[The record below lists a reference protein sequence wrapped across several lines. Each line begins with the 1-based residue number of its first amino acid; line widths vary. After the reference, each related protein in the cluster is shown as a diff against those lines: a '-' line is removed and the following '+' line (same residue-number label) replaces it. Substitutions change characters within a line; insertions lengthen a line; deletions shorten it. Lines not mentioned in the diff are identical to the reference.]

1 MRIIEE
7 GSWLERRVR
16 NAGSRPRPGSQPD
29 ATSQPEATSKPDATS
44 QPEATSRPEAGSQP
58 FPGSQPEVGTQ
69 PSPDPIEPDIGVNGG
84 AVLWALIG
92 IVVFFYHWGGA
103 LVFIA
108 RFALAGTPY
117 ALVEARATDSAP
129 LRDGDV
135 TVIRKRD
142 PHLVAG
148 QIVWIARGD
157 GATRL
162 EQVFLVGPA
171 TARPEMFVRLDST
184 ATAAA
189 RSSGVITVHD
199 GVVAAGLVGSTS
211 GDTLAELIPRD
222 RVLGHAVQVILPP
235 HRIRALP

>member
-1 MRIIEE
+1 MKIIEE

-16 NAGSRPRPGSQPD
+16 NAGSRPRPGSQPE
-29 ATSQPEATSKPDATS
+29 ATSQPDPTS

-58 FPGSQPEVGTQ
+58 EAGAQ

-103 LVFIA
+103 LVFVA

-157 GATRL
+157 DATRL

-171 TARPEMFVRLDST
+171 TARPEIFVRLDST

-189 RSSGVITVHD
+189 RASGVVTVHD
-199 GVVAAGLVGSTS
+199 GVVAAGLVSSTS
-211 GDTLAELIPRD
+211 GDTLAELILRD

>member
-1 MRIIEE
+1 MKIIEE

-16 NAGSRPRPGSQPD
+16 NAGSRPRPGSQPE
-29 ATSQPEATSKPDATS
+29 ATSQPDPTS

-58 FPGSQPEVGTQ
+58 EAGAQ

-103 LVFIA
+103 LVFVA

-157 GATRL
+157 DATRL

-171 TARPEMFVRLDST
+171 TARPEIFVRLDST

-189 RSSGVITVHD
+189 RGSGVVTVHD
-199 GVVAAGLVGSTS
+199 GVVAAGLVSSTS
-211 GDTLAELIPRD
+211 GDTLAELILRD